1 MTGSRTFPSSEDFSS
16 SLFEKMQSI
25 NPAIADMELYE
36 FRYCLDNIT
45 PPSGWS
51 SVVVLAKSEVEQMVG
66 SRAFYDSIQV
76 RPMAGDSI
84 VLDEKIVGLTRA
96 LFVGLVIGE
105 YPLEW
110 VERHFYFDI
119 RGFLFMHRTTY
130 FNEKIQAHFG
140 GQPYRQYEQR
150 QKAFEQYQ
158 VVGYKAF
165 AAANAEV
172 DALFIASVKRIIAA
186 HGTPIL
192 LALAGATAAGKTE
205 IVARL
210 NQAFKQDG
218 QKTATIELDNFFTDR
233 DYREARGIDSLGKE
247 ALHLE
252 LLKQGL
258 VEITQGR
265 AISTPRYNFIDGT
278 SSHDL
283 NGILKPGRLPVE
295 IDPADIIFMEG
306 NFPFLIEEILHLIGI
321 KVVYLTDDPVRL
333 KRKWIRD
340 MDYRKKY
347 DLNYFRNRYF
357 KDQFIMAECVYR
369 PQMEVCDMVVDTT
382 GAALWVT
389 GEMAMMLDRQ
399 EVKR

>member
-1 MTGSRTFPSSEDFSS
+1 MSVSMTFPSSEDFSS
-16 SLFEKMQSI
+16 SLFEKMQGI

-36 FRYCLDNIT
+36 FRYCLDNLT
-45 PPSGWS
+45 PQSGWA
-51 SVVVLAKSEVEQMVG
+51 SVVVLSKNEIEQMVG

-76 RPMAGDSI
+76 KPMLDDSI
-84 VLDEKIVGLTRA
+84 VLDEKVLRLTRT
-96 LFVGLVIGE
+96 LFFGLVNGD
-105 YPLEW
+105 YSVEW
-110 VERHFYFDI
+110 VDRHFYFDV

-130 FNEKIQAHFG
+130 FNEKIRAHFG
-140 GQPYRQYEQR
+140 GQPYRQFELK
-150 QKAFEQYQ
+150 QKAFEHDQ

-172 DALFIASVKRIIAA
+172 DALFISSVKRIIAA
-186 HGTPIL
+186 RGTPIL

-205 IVARL
+205 IVERL

-218 QKTATIELDNFFTDR
+218 QKTASIELDNFFTDR

-247 ALHLE
+247 AMHLN

-258 VEITQGR
+258 VEITQGK

-283 NGILKPGRLPVE
+283 KGILKPGRLPVQ

-321 KVVYLTDDPVRL
+321 KVVYLTDDLVRL
-333 KRKWIRD
+333 KRKWKRD

-347 DLNYFRNRYF
+347 DENYFRNRYF

-389 GEMAMMLDRQ
+389 PEVAMILDKQ
-399 EVKR
+399 EVNR

>member
-1 MTGSRTFPSSEDFSS
+1 MSVSITVPSPEDFSNN
-16 SLFEKMQSI
+16 LFEKMQGI

-45 PPSGWS
+45 PPSGWAS
-51 SVVVLAKSEVEQMVG
+51 IEVLPKNEIEQMVG

-76 RPMAGDSI
+76 KPMVDDSI
-84 VLDEKIVGLTRA
+84 VLDEKIVGLTRT
-96 LFVGLVIGE
+96 LFCGLVIGD
-105 YPLEW
+105 YPVEW
-110 VERHFYFDI
+110 VDRHFYFDV

-130 FNEKIQAHFG
+130 FNEKIQTHFG
-140 GQPYRQYEQR
+140 GQPYRQFEQK
-150 QKAFEQYQ
+150 QKAFEHDQ

-165 AAANAEV
+165 AAANADV

-186 HGTPIL
+186 RGTPIL

-205 IVARL
+205 IVERL

-218 QKTATIELDNFFTDR
+218 QMTASIEMDNFFTDR
-233 DYREARGIDSLGKE
+233 DYREARGIDSLGKK
-247 ALHLE
+247 AMHLD
-252 LLKQGL
+252 LLKQSL
-258 VEITQGR
+258 EEITHGK
-265 AISTPRYNFIDGT
+265 AICTPRYNFIDGS

-283 NGILKPGRLPVE
+283 NGIIKPGRLPVQ
-295 IDPADIIFMEG
+295 IDRGDIIFMEG

-333 KRKWIRD
+333 KRKWKRD

-347 DLNYFRNRYF
+347 NENYFRNRYF

-389 GEMAMMLDRQ
+389 PEVAMILDKQ
-399 EVKR
+399 EVNR

>member
-1 MTGSRTFPSSEDFSS
+1 MSVSMTFPSSEDFSN
-16 SLFEKMQSI
+16 SLFEKMQEI

-45 PPSGWS
+45 PQSGWAS
-51 SVVVLAKSEVEQMVG
+51 IEVLPKNEIEQMVG

-76 RPMAGDSI
+76 KPMLDDSI
-84 VLDEKIVGLTRA
+84 VLDEKIVRLTCT
-96 LFVGLVIGE
+96 LFCGLVIGE
-105 YPLEW
+105 YPAEW
-110 VERHFYFDI
+110 VDRHFYFDV
-119 RGFLFMHRTTY
+119 RGFLFMHRTAY
-130 FNEKIQAHFG
+130 FTDKIRMHFG
-140 GQPYRQYEQR
+140 GQPYRQFEQK
-150 QKAFEQYQ
+150 QKALEKHQ

-247 ALHLE
+247 AMHLN

-258 VEITQGR
+258 VEITQGK

-283 NGILKPGRLPVE
+283 NGKLKPGRLPVQ

-347 DLNYFRNRYF
+347 DENYFRNRYF
-357 KDQFIMAECVYR
+357 KDQFIMAESVYR

-389 GEMAMMLDRQ
+389 PKMAMILDEI
-399 EVKR
+399 EVN

>member
-1 MTGSRTFPSSEDFSS
+1 MSVSMTFPSSEDFSS
-16 SLFEKMQSI
+16 SLFEKMQGI

-36 FRYCLDNIT
+36 FRYCLDNLT
-45 PPSGWS
+45 PQSGWA
-51 SVVVLAKSEVEQMVG
+51 SVVVLSKNEIEQMVG

-76 RPMAGDSI
+76 KPMLDDSI
-84 VLDEKIVGLTRA
+84 VLDEKVLRLTRM
-96 LFVGLVIGE
+96 LFVGLVIGD
-105 YPLEW
+105 YPVEW
-110 VERHFYFDI
+110 VDRHFYFDV

-130 FNEKIQAHFG
+130 FNEKIRAHFG
-140 GQPYRQYEQR
+140 GQPYRQFEQK
-150 QKAFEQYQ
+150 QKAFEHDQ
-158 VVGYKAF
+158 VVGYKTF

-186 HGTPIL
+186 RGTPIL

-205 IVARL
+205 IVERL

-218 QKTATIELDNFFTDR
+218 QKTASIELDNFFTDR

-247 ALHLE
+247 AMHLD
-252 LLKQGL
+252 LLMQSL
-258 VEITQGR
+258 VDLTQGK

-283 NGILKPGRLPVE
+283 KGILKPGRLPVQ

-340 MDYRKKY
+340 MDYRRKY
-347 DLNYFRNRYF
+347 DENYFRNRYF
-357 KDQFIMAECVYR
+357 KDQFIMAECAYR

-389 GEMAMMLDRQ
+389 PGMAVILDKQ
-399 EVKR
+399 EVDR